1 MEGHGRC
8 IFGMSWK
15 AMEDVFLVCHGRP
28 WKMYFWCV
36 MEGHGR
42 CISGVSLKAMEDV
55 FLMCHGKPWKM
66 YFWCAAHDC
75 VVKLR
80 TLPQ

>member
-1 MEGHGRC
+1 MEDV
-8 IFGMSWK
+8 FLVSWE
-15 AMEDVFLVCHGRP
+15 AMEDVFLGCHGRP
-28 WKMYFWCV
+28 WTMYFWYV